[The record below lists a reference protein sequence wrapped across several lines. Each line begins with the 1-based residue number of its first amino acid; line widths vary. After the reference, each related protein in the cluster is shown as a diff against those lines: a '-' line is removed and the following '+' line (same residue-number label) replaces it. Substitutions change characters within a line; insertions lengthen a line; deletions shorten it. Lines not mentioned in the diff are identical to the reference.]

1 MLSEGTA
8 MTSPLQG
15 LYNWYRQTLR
25 NPKYRWW
32 VILGT
37 LAYLVMPF
45 DVVPDFLPLFGQL
58 DDALLVSLLVAEVS
72 QVLIDRVS
80 NKKVNRTDDKADT
93 TVAEEV
99 EVKAVPL
106 D

>member
-1 MLSEGTA
+1 